1 MTPNRMFNPRTGRWT
16 QPDPH
21 WDIRTNAIFG
31 DSPTMRN
38 DRYMPSIHAIL
49 QSGNL
54 FMFVMHNP
62 VRWVD
67 SSGLFAACP
76 TTTMMIEPSGLWI
89 CPITFK
95 HMYQMAKPYLYKAW
109 DGFKWVGVQTWE
121 GIKWVGYEAVQGVRW
136 WGNKIADGGRWVQ
149 SIFSRGGAPPNW
161 GNLSRAAEFGTRTYV
176 DMKRALQGTGLHAHH
191 IVDQRFGLNI
201 DITVAVTRAEHQIF
215 TNAMRAH
222 IPFGTMGV
230 TKEQVWSAAQ
240 DVYANFPA
248 ILEAIR
254 LALGV

>member
-1 MTPNRMFNPRTGRWT
+1 MTPNRMLNPRTGRWSS
-16 QPDPH
+16 PDPH

-67 SSGLFAACP
+67 SSGLFAVCP

-89 CPITFK
+89 CPITLK

-109 DGFKWVGVQTWE
+109 DGTKWLGSKAWDGTKWLGNQAWNGAKSAGNWVRGLFGRGSSTTQFGGARLQT
-121 GIKWVGYEAVQGVRW
+121 GSNMRDSLLNTAQNTNLRNLIDQLYRPGAHIG
-136 WGNKIADGGRWVQ
+136 DGGTAAILVNEF
-149 SIFSRGGAPPNW
+149 IRGVTPQHLQKANEMIG
-161 GNLSRAAEFGTRTYV
+161 
-176 DMKRALQGTGLHAHH
+176 ALQNLFKNHGSTMSFNDIEIALQLLTDLKLAVGL
-191 IVDQRFGLNI
+191 F
-201 DITVAVTRAEHQIF
+201 
-215 TNAMRAH
+215 
-222 IPFGTMGV
+222 
-230 TKEQVWSAAQ
+230 S
-240 DVYANFPA
+240 
-248 ILEAIR
+248 
-254 LALGV
+254 